1 VRAVSGDPA
10 APSAGALIASAEP
23 SGDGRWHMTHCDGRH
38 VVVATTVEVLERM
51 IGVACDASLGERWR
65 RAAAQLPPRSERAE
79 TLLMCAKELAASGGA
94 DSSGCCRGR
103 ALPEVDG
110 GSA

>member
-38 VVVATTVEVLERM
+38 VTVATTVEVLERM

-65 RAAAQLPPRSERAE
+65 RMVAQLPAGSERAE
-79 TLLMCAKELAASGGA
+79 AILMCVRELAASAGA

-103 ALPEVDG
+103 SMPEVDG
-110 GSA
+110 GCF

>member
-1 VRAVSGDPA
+1 MSNDPA

-65 RAAAQLPPRSERAE
+65 RLAAQLPAGSERAE
-79 TLLMCAKELAASGGA
+79 ALLMCAEELGASCGA
-94 DSSGCCRGR
+94 GKLGCCRGR
-103 ALPEVDG
+103 ALA
-110 GSA
+110 SK

>member
-1 VRAVSGDPA
+1 M
-10 APSAGALIASAEP
+10 IASAEP

-65 RAAAQLPPRSERAE
+65 RMAAQLPAGSERAE
-79 TLLMCAKELAASGGA
+79 TLLMCVQELVASGGA

>member
-1 VRAVSGDPA
+1 M
-10 APSAGALIASAEP
+10 IASAEP

-51 IGVACDASLGERWR
+51 IGVACDASLAERWR
-65 RAAAQLPPRSERAE
+65 RMAAQLPAASERAE
-79 TLLMCAKELAASGGA
+79 AILMCVQELAASAGA

-103 ALPEVDG
+103 AMPEVDG